1 MHFFFHT
8 FAGNMKKRSY
18 IVLLALAII
27 CMMMMVVVPHHHHAM
42 KACLV
47 QEICQQ
53 DGRVNDRHTQHSER
67 TDTHHV
73 IPITGKCLSIGISV
87 GLERWTI
94 NFDIL
99 LFVGLAWYKWRRVA
113 HTLVFNQACALWHT
127 TRLAW
132 TAFAVRPRAEGTAN
146 FCFVI
151 FIFYIHIKKHTFPSI
166 LIARQ
171 Q

>member
-1 MHFFFHT
+1 MVKKNKFATKLHFFFHT

-73 IPITGKCLSIGISV
+73 IPITGKCLSIGSPSDLNDGQLTLTSFFLLGLLGINGGELRIPWFSIKRVHFGTQPAWHGQLLLSGHGLRAPPTSV
-87 GLERWTI
+87 L
-94 NFDIL
+94 
-99 LFVGLAWYKWRRVA
+99 
-113 HTLVFNQACALWHT
+113 
-127 TRLAW
+127 
-132 TAFAVRPRAEGTAN
+132 
-146 FCFVI
+146 
-151 FIFYIHIKKHTFPSI
+151 
-166 LIARQ
+166 
-171 Q
+171 